1 MNGRFFCVLAS
12 AILAGAATGC
22 RREQAAADGWGR
34 LVLERTAP
42 HPASLGELRVH
53 ARYCSRDSLLS
64 IVGADDAWSAA
75 LALRTVWPS
84 ERHFTLDTLSG
95 GIGTAVVAARP
106 ILDSVGIALRSRSG
120 IIDLD
125 RGALLAGH
133 FTAEAGHDST
143 RVTLSGR
150 FEGMKPDTNGCA
162 SVAGG

>member
-1 MNGRFFCVLAS
+1 MNGRFFCVFTI

-42 HPASLGELRVH
+42 HPASLGELHAH

-64 IVGADDAWSAA
+64 IVGTADAWSAA
-75 LALRTVWPS
+75 LALRTVWPG
-84 ERHFTLDTLSG
+84 ERHFTLDSLPG
-95 GIGTAVVAARP
+95 GIGTAMVAARP
-106 ILDSVGIALRSRSG
+106 IHDSVGSALLSRSG
-120 IIDLD
+120 SVELD
-125 RGALLAGH
+125 AGTLLAGH
-133 FTAEAGHDST
+133 FIAEAGHDST